1 MGTMKPSI
9 GQLEGAHI
17 GKSVLIKGELSGSED
32 LYLDG
37 EVEGRIELRG
47 HALTVGPNGRVRANI
62 QASQAIVHG
71 KVEGNI
77 VAAERVD
84 LKKSASVTGDIAT
97 ARIIVEDGAFFKGG
111 IDIQRESTARA
122 AEHKPATAPTSTT
135 TTAPSSSPSAA
146 AAAQTAPTA
155 QGSLIKK

>member
-1 MGTMKPSI
+1 METPKTII
-9 GQLEGAHI
+9 GQPEGAHI

-47 HALTVGPNGRVRANI
+47 HSLTVGPNGRVHANI
-62 QASQAIVHG
+62 QASQTVVHG

-77 VAAERVD
+77 VATDRVD
-84 LKKSASVTGDIAT
+84 LKKSASVTGDIVT

-111 IDIQRESTARA
+111 IDIQREATARP
-122 AEHKPATAPTSTT
+122 AESKPAIAPATA
-135 TTAPSSSPSAA
+135 ASSAPSAA
-146 AAAQTAPTA
+146 AAAQPAPTA

>member
-47 HALTVGPNGRVRANI
+47 HSLTVGPNGRVHANI

-84 LKKSASVTGDIAT
+84 LKKSASVTGDIVT
-97 ARIIVEDGAFFKGG
+97 ARIIVEDGAFLKGG
-111 IDIQRESTARA
+111 IDIQRESAARA
-122 AEHKPATAPTSTT
+122 AESKPSIASTT
-135 TTAPSSSPSAA
+135 AHASAPSAA
-146 AAAQTAPTA
+146 AAAQPAPSA